1 MKTNKSY
8 QAIEI
13 LKLNADLLNEC
24 YDFFKK
30 LKDKFPEM
38 PIENELLEA
47 LSLSS
52 IAQKSAPLYNI
63 CPDETGCKPTI
74 HFASTDFP

>member
-52 IAQKSAPLYNI
+52 IAQKIVIKGLQNAANDDIKFDIEILN
-63 CPDETGCKPTI
+63 
-74 HFASTDFP
+74 